1 MRQEELNDRASA
13 LQTLKKKRDAFESAM
28 RLIEEADSDVVS
40 ALRSAWLGSQGENED
55 TTTAMPSNGTGGGTE
70 EDSYAPTLMDAVLRA
85 VERSPN
91 QMTARTIFDDLVE
104 HGYEARAKR
113 PKASIA
119 SYLRQM
125 VGVGKLRIMRRGR
138 GSRNLTVY
146 EKVGEVKK

>member
-13 LQTLKKKRDAFESAM
+13 LQVLKKKRDAFESAM

-40 ALRSAWLGSQGENED
+40 ALRSAWLGSGGENEN
-55 TTTAMPSNGTGGGTE
+55 TTAATPSNGTGGAAE
-70 EDSYAPTLMDAVLRA
+70 EDTHEPTLMEAVLRA

-91 QMTARTIFDDLVE
+91 EMTVRTIFNDLAE
-104 HGYEARAKR
+104 RGYESHAKR
-113 PKASIA
+113 PKASLA
-119 SYLRQM
+119 YYLRQM
-125 VGVGKLRIMRRGR
+125 VSVGKLRIVRHGR